1 MCTGVRF
8 SDDEGNTY
16 FGRNLDWS
24 FSYGETILVTPRGY
38 RYDTVFGAGG
48 KAKPNAVIGVGVVM
62 ADRPMYFDCANEH
75 GLAIAGLNFP
85 GYASFV
91 HEPVEGTE
99 NVATF
104 EFPLWVARNF
114 DSVDEVE
121 KALRNVTLVSQIV
134 PGQQESLLHWFI
146 GDGKRSI
153 VVEQMA
159 DGMHV
164 HHDDVDVLTNQPTF
178 DFHMENLRN
187 YMCVSNEM
195 AEPTS
200 WGKASLTAWGAGV
213 GMHGIPGD
221 VSSPSRFV
229 RVAYTNAHYPQ
240 QNDEAANVSRLFHTL
255 GSVQMV
261 DGMAKMGDGQFERTL
276 FTSGY
281 SSKTNTY
288 YMNTYDD
295 PSIRSYAMADYD
307 MDSSELISV
316 AR

>member
-1 MCTGVRF
+1 MFVSPTMMETCISAVISTGASPTARP
-8 SDDEGNTY
+8 
-16 FGRNLDWS
+16 
-24 FSYGETILVTPRGY
+24 ILVTPRGY
-38 RYDTVFGAGG
+38 QYDYVYGTEG
-48 KAKPNAVIGVGVVM
+48 KNEPNAVIGVGVVM

-85 GYASFV
+85 GYASFA

-121 KALRNVTLVSQIV
+121 EALKNVTLVSQVV

-146 GDGKRSI
+146 GDGTRSI
-153 VVEQMA
+153 VVEQMS

-195 AEPTS
+195 AEPTT
-200 WGKASLTAWGAGV
+200 WGKAELSAWGAGV
-213 GMHGIPGD
+213 SMHGIPGD
-221 VSSPSRFV
+221 VSSPFAFRTRRLHQHALS
-229 RVAYTNAHYPQ
+229 
-240 QNDEAANVSRLFHTL
+240 AAEQRGCQCVS
-255 GSVQMV
+255 SVSHA
-261 DGMAKMGDGQFERTL
+261 GLRANG
-276 FTSGY
+276 
-281 SSKTNTY
+281 
-288 YMNTYDD
+288 
-295 PSIRSYAMADYD
+295 
-307 MDSSELISV
+307 
-316 AR
+316 

>member
-38 RYDTVFGAGG
+38 HYDTVFGAGG
-48 KAKPNAVIGVGVVM
+48 KEKPNAVIGVGVVM

-121 KALRNVTLVSQIV
+121 EALRNVTLVSQIV

-187 YMCVSNEM
+187 YMCVSN
-195 AEPTS
+195 
-200 WGKASLTAWGAGV
+200 
-213 GMHGIPGD
+213 
-221 VSSPSRFV
+221 RFV

-240 QNDEAANVSRLFHTL
+240 QNDEATNVSRLFHTL
-255 GSVQMV
+255 GSVQMM

-295 PSIRSYAMADYD
+295 PAIRSYAMADYD